1 MEEDTDSLDDMN
13 WTRVLAL
20 TGPGIETGFGICSAK
35 VGGGGG
41 PVCSWLVLCRM
52 DGCAAFPPRGNV
64 AGSGCLTD
72 AATPPPLCSILT

>member
-41 PVCSWLVLCRM
+41 RFAP
-52 DGCAAFPPRGNV
+52 G
-64 AGSGCLTD
+64 
-72 AATPPPLCSILT
+72 